1 MLFRICCKNGRSV
14 LDMTSSQRIALNT
27 VASYGRSLFALV
39 FGLFGSRWVLQSL
52 GATDFGLYGVVGSI
66 IIFITFINT
75 VLSTSVARF
84 YAYSIGQGQRM
95 PTDEALK
102 ELQKWFNTAVSIHFV
117 LPMFLILIGYPVG
130 IYAIHHWLVM
140 PPDRIQACIWVF
152 RISLITAFVN
162 MLSVP
167 YVAMY
172 AAHQLITELA
182 FWGIVSSVCSCIG
195 AFCLFYVQSDRLI
208 IYALYMMGV
217 GAGIPIIQVFRAMI
231 KFPACRFNYHYLC
244 DIKRLQNFFGFA
256 GAKIFG
262 GTCVI
267 LRNQGGILLINR
279 YFTPSV
285 NASFS
290 IAAQV
295 SGQTNALSQAL
306 IGALLPALV
315 SKEGGG
321 DRAGMLKLASSAC
334 RIATLLVLLFT
345 VPLLFEMDTV
355 LKVWLVNPPIYTRE
369 FCLGMLVMLLFDK
382 VSVGYMLAAN
392 AYGKHIIVYEI
403 VLGTILLL
411 AFPITWVLFKFGSGP
426 VALVYSLCGTMLL
439 NSFARIWFCIWQL
452 RMSFWSWIHLV
463 VIPVIC
469 VFCLS
474 SSGCYLVV
482 SCISPT
488 VYRIFV
494 TGFVSFS
501 LTCLS
506 GWFMLL
512 TKQERSVS
520 KQILGI
526 ACQKLIYL
534 TKIRD

>member
-1 MLFRICCKNGRSV
+1 
-14 LDMTSSQRIALNT
+14 MTNSQRIALNT
-27 VASYGRSLFALV
+27 IASYGRSLFALV
-39 FGLFGSRWVLQSL
+39 FGLFSSRWVLQSL

-95 PTDEALK
+95 PTDEALT

-117 LPMFLILIGYPVG
+117 LPMLLILIGYPVG

-321 DRAGMLKLASSAC
+321 DRKGMLRLANSAC
-334 RIATLLVLLFT
+334 RVASLLVLVFT

-355 LKVWLVNPPIYTRE
+355 LKVWLVTPPMYTRE
-369 FCLGMLVMLLFDK
+369 FCVGMLVILLFDK
-382 VSVGYMLAAN
+382 LSVGYMLAAN
-392 AYGKHIIVYEI
+392 AYGKRIIIYEI
-403 VLGTILLL
+403 VLGTILLS
-411 AFPITWVLFKFGSGP
+411 AFPATWLLFEYGINP

-439 NSFARIWFCIWQL
+439 NSFARIWFCRWQL
-452 RMSFWSWIHLV
+452 GMSFWSWIRMV
-463 VIPVIC
+463 VMPVAS

-474 SSGCYLVV
+474 AAGSLLIV
-482 SCISPT
+482 SYCSPT
-488 VYRIFV
+488 VYRVLI
-494 TGFVSFS
+494 TGAVSFC
-501 LTCLS
+501 LICLS

-512 TKQERSVS
+512 TQQEQMICKHIFYISF
-520 KQILGI
+520 KKLKAIL
-526 ACQKLIYL
+526 QKVAS
-534 TKIRD
+534 